1 MWPLLAQ
8 AEAGAGRMVE
18 ASAALT
24 EYWRRGGRAPGTL
37 RRLVEWL
44 ESEDRPAEALP
55 VQRSLALVAPLVPEE
70 RRRLGDFLVEAGQYD
85 DAILEYEA
93 HLALRP
99 HDRADAH
106 YRLARAYRGADRLA
120 AARRHVLYALEI
132 APRFRAALA
141 LLLEI
146 EG

>member
-1 MWPLLAQ
+1 M
-8 AEAGAGRMVE
+8 
-18 ASAALT
+18 
-24 EYWRRGGRAPGTL
+24 
-37 RRLVEWL
+37 
-44 ESEDRPAEALP
+44 DALP

-70 RRRLGDFLVEAGQYD
+70 RRRLGDFLTEAGQYE
-85 DAILEYEA
+85 DAILEYQA

-106 YRLARAYRGADRLA
+106 YRIARAYQGAERLA